1 VRKRYRTSHAVLN
14 LDLANPRNQEMNHQF
29 VSMRPGTLLA
39 ATLICV
45 SGCRKEL
52 SYPPPPQRAKMIHHV
67 SAVIGMAGTRP
78 YQLWGSIVSGVL
90 PAAPDADW
98 RWVSTHPE
106 FRFKIDRSMHWKFVV
121 GITAARVALDR
132 VGSQHAT
139 FRINGR
145 VAGSATLDREGRFD
159 FEFPAEPAS
168 LALAYPQT
176 VSMDFDPCIAQAPNP
191 PLCVL
196 LHSVGFVQEQP

>member
-1 VRKRYRTSHAVLN
+1 
-14 LDLANPRNQEMNHQF
+14 
-29 VSMRPGTLLA
+29 LLA
-39 ATLICV
+39 AALTCL
-45 SGCRKEL
+45 SGCHNEL
-52 SYPPPPQRAKMIHHV
+52 RYPPPPQRAKITHRV

-78 YQLWGSIVSGVL
+78 DQLWGSIVSGVL
-90 PAAPDADW
+90 PAAPNADW

-106 FRFKIDRSMHWKFVV
+106 FRFKIDRSMRWRLVV
-121 GITAARVALDR
+121 GITAAHVALAQ
-132 VGSQHAT
+132 VGAQHAT

-159 FEFPAEPAS
+159 FEFPADPAS
-168 LALAYPQT
+168 LARAYPQT

-196 LHSVGFVQEQP
+196 LHSVGFVQEEP